1 MATPFWVGDQVALS
15 FTAKDGSAAGPV
27 SATVDI
33 YNETNTLIL
42 DDQSATVN
50 STTVSYTVAGSHTDV
65 AGTYRAVF
73 NVIFSGSVN
82 RQHVT
87 HFLIRDPAI
96 RDSTYGSVA
105 GVEMLVG
112 DIVASRTFLDT
123 TIPSFNTV
131 QDLIFGIA
139 AEINVELRQNG
150 YYAPVR
156 AAEFPIAYEY
166 LVHANNA
173 GASARVLSTMP
184 MESYVMPTEERS
196 GGDRREML
204 DRELW
209 HCIQRIRRQELPA
222 GRQEGL
228 YKRMYAGSQKD
239 RSSGATKNSVFS
251 RSMFDNPGSR
261 SLTS

>member
-1 MATPFWVGDQVALS
+1 MPAPYWVGDQVPLS
-15 FTAKDGSAAGPV
+15 FTAKDGNGNGP
-27 SATVDI
+27 SSSTVDI
-33 YNETNTLIL
+33 YDHENVLAVDNG
-42 DDQSATVN
+42 SATVA
-50 STTVSYTVAGSHTDV
+50 STTVSYTVAGAVTDT

-73 NVIFSGSVN
+73 TLTWSGLV

-112 DIVASRTFLDT
+112 DIVSSRTFTDT
-123 TIPSFNTV
+123 TTPSFNTV

-150 YYAPVR
+150 YFAPVR
-156 AAEFPIAYEY
+156 AADFPIAYEY

-184 MESYVMPTEERS
+184 METYVMPTEERA

-228 YKRMYAGSQKD
+228 FKRMYAGSQTD
-239 RSSGATKNSVFS
+239 RTSGSTKKSLFA
-251 RSMFDNPGSR
+251 RDTFDNPNAR
-261 SLTS
+261 SLTE

>member
-1 MATPFWVGDQVALS
+1 MAVPYWVGDQVPLS
-15 FTAKDGSAAGPV
+15 FTAKDGNGSGPTA
-27 SATVDI
+27 ATVDI
-33 YNETNTLIL
+33 FDHENVLVVDNGASNI
-42 DDQSATVN
+42 
-50 STTVSYTVAGSHTDV
+50 STTTVTYTVAGALTDI

-73 NVIFSGSVN
+73 SLTFSGIS
-82 RQHVT
+82 RQHVV

-96 RDSTYGSVA
+96 RDSTYGTVI

-112 DIVASRTFLDT
+112 DIVASRTFTDT
-123 TIPSFNTV
+123 TIPSYDTV
-131 QDLIFGIA
+131 QDLVFGVA

-156 AAEFPIAYEY
+156 AADDPIAYEY
-166 LVHANNA
+166 LAHCNNS
-173 GASARVLSTMP
+173 GASARALSTLP
-184 MESYVMPTEERS
+184 MESYVIPTEERS

-222 GRQEGL
+222 GRQESMF
-228 YKRMYAGSQKD
+228 KRMYAGSQKD
-239 RSSGATKNSVFS
+239 RTSGATKDAVFS
-251 RSMFDNPGSR
+251 RSKFDNPGAR